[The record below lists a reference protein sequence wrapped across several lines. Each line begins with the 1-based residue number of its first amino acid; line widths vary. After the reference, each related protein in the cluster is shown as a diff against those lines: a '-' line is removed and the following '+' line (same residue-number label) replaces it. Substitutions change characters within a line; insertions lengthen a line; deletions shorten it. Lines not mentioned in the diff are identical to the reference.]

1 MKSNQN
7 TNKLTALY
15 CRLSKDDLLKGDSYS
30 IQNQRSMLTEYA
42 VKNGFVNTR
51 VFIDDGYSGAN
62 YDRPGF
68 QDMFELMTEGEI
80 GVLITKDLSRL
91 GRNYIE
97 TGMYIENIFPQ
108 LGIRYIAIADGVDTL
123 YNMGEDI
130 MPVKNLFNEYHVKET
145 SKKVR
150 MAFQTMARRGER
162 LASRAPFGYKKDPE
176 NPKKIIIDEAAA
188 AVVRH
193 IFDLC
198 VAGKGPSQ
206 IARQLEA
213 EKVYTPSMYEYMET
227 GVRLTNFNEDR
238 PYGWAS
244 DSVSEI
250 LEREDYIGNTVNC
263 KYTTL
268 SYKHKKRIA
277 RPESEQMRIEHSHEP
292 IVDEQT
298 WKLVQE
304 LRSNKRRP
312 NKMEGLDKYSGL
324 LFCEDCGSKMYF
336 VRGRTIKPEAFC
348 FVCSK
353 YHKHNTVEKCTPH
366 TIRSG
371 ILDTIVLAELNRAIR
386 YARSNKEQFIEAA
399 MQKSTAQARRELAAL
414 QNEYNT
420 LMNRKNVLSTLFK
433 RLYEDNVIGRIN
445 DEQFRILS
453 SDYNEEQAD
462 ITEKLPAI
470 EKQMEALKDQS
481 TGAERFVALARKYT
495 NITELTPEIL
505 NTMIERIIIGERESR
520 HSKKNVKQKIRILFK
535 GFGELDDLMCV

>member
-7 TNKLTALY
+7 TNKITALY
-15 CRLSKDDLLKGDSYS
+15 CRLSKDDLLSGDSYS

-42 VKNGFVNTR
+42 NKNGFVNTQ
-51 VFIDDGYSGAN
+51 VFIDDGYSGTN
-62 YDRPGF
+62 YNRPGF
-68 QDMFELMTEGEI
+68 QEMFELMEQGQVA
-80 GVLITKDLSRL
+80 VLITKDLSRL

-97 TGMYIENIFPQ
+97 TGMYIESVFPQ
-108 LGIRYIAIADGVDTL
+108 LGVRYIAIADGVDTL
-123 YNMGEDI
+123 YNMGDDS
-130 MPVKNLFNEYHVKET
+130 MPIKNLFNEYHVKET

-162 LASRAPFGYKKDPE
+162 LATRAPYGYKKDPE
-176 NPKKIIIDEAAA
+176 NRKKIVVDEASA

-193 IFDLC
+193 IFELC
-198 VAGKGPSQ
+198 IGGKGPSQ
-206 IARQLEA
+206 IAKQLES
-213 EKVYTPSMYEYMET
+213 EKIYTPTMYEYLET
-227 GVRLTNFNEDR
+227 GVRLTGFNEEM
-238 PYGWAS
+238 PYRWTA
-244 DSVSEI
+244 DTVSSI

-263 KYTTL
+263 RFKRL
-268 SYKHKKRIA
+268 SFKDKRRVE
-277 RPESEQMRIEHSHEP
+277 RPECEHIRIEHSHEA
-292 IVDEQT
+292 IIDDET
-298 WKLVQE
+298 WRLVQK
-304 LRSNKRRP
+304 LRANKRRP
-312 NKMEGLDKYSGL
+312 KKMDGLDKYSGL

-336 VRGRTIKPEAFC
+336 MRGRTIKPEAFC

-371 ILDTIVLAELNRAIR
+371 VLDTIVLAELNRAIR
-386 YARSNKEQFIEAA
+386 YARTNKDQFIEAA

-414 QNEYNT
+414 QSEYNT

-445 DEQFRILS
+445 DEQFRMLS

-505 NTMIERIIIGERESR
+505 NTMIDKIIIGERENR

-535 GFGELDDLMCV
+535 GFGELDDLMSV

>member
-7 TNKLTALY
+7 FNKITALY
-15 CRLSKDDLLKGDSYS
+15 CRLSKDDLLGGDSYS

-42 VKNGFVNTR
+42 NKNGFVNTQ
-51 VFIDDGYSGAN
+51 VFIDDGYSGTN
-62 YDRPGF
+62 YNRPGF
-68 QDMFELMTEGEI
+68 QEMFELMTEGEI

-97 TGMYIENIFPQ
+97 TGMYIESIFPQ
-108 LGIRYIAIADGVDTL
+108 LGVRYIAVADGVDTA
-123 YNMGEDI
+123 YNIGDDI
-130 MPVKNLFNEYHVKET
+130 MPFKNLFNEYHVKET

-162 LASRAPFGYKKDPE
+162 LATRAPYGYKKDPE
-176 NPKKIIIDEAAA
+176 NRKKIVVDEASA

-193 IFDLC
+193 IFELC
-198 VAGKGPSQ
+198 IGGKGPSQ
-206 IARQLEA
+206 IAKQLES
-213 EKVYTPSMYEYMET
+213 EKIYTPTMYEYMET
-227 GVRLTNFNEDR
+227 GIRLTGFNEEM
-238 PYGWAS
+238 PYRWTA
-244 DSVSEI
+244 DTVSSI

-263 KYTTL
+263 RYTKL
-268 SYKHKKRIA
+268 SFKDKKRVE
-277 RPESEQMRIEHSHEP
+277 RPECEHIRIEHSHEA
-292 IVDEQT
+292 IIDDET
-298 WKLVQE
+298 WKLVQK
-304 LRSNKRRP
+304 LRANKRRP
-312 NKMEGLDKYSGL
+312 KKMDGLDKYSGL

-336 VRGRTIKPEAFC
+336 MRGRTIKPEAFC

-366 TIRSG
+366 TIRAG
-371 ILDTIVLAELNRAIR
+371 VLDTIVLAELNRAIR
-386 YARSNKEQFIEAA
+386 YARSNKEQFIEVA
-399 MQKSTAQARRELAAL
+399 MQKSTAQAWRELAAL
-414 QNEYNT
+414 QSEYNT

-445 DEQFRILS
+445 DEQFRMLS

-462 ITEKLPAI
+462 ITGKLPAI

-505 NTMIERIIIGERESR
+505 NTMIDKIIIGERENR

>member
-7 TNKLTALY
+7 TNKITALY
-15 CRLSKDDLLKGDSYS
+15 CRLSKDDLLSGDSYS

-42 VKNGFVNTR
+42 NKNGFVNTQ
-51 VFIDDGYSGAN
+51 VFIDDGYSGTN
-62 YDRPGF
+62 YNRPGF
-68 QDMFELMTEGEI
+68 QEMFELMEQGQVA
-80 GVLITKDLSRL
+80 VLITKDLSRL

-97 TGMYIENIFPQ
+97 TGMYIESIFPQ
-108 LGIRYIAIADGVDTL
+108 LGVRYIAIADGVDTL
-123 YNMGEDI
+123 YNMGDDS
-130 MPVKNLFNEYHVKET
+130 MPIKNLFNEYHVKET

-162 LASRAPFGYKKDPE
+162 LATRAPYGYKKDPE
-176 NPKKIIIDEAAA
+176 NPKKIIVDEAAA
-188 AVVRH
+188 AVVKH
-193 IFDLC
+193 IFELC

-206 IARQLEA
+206 IAKQLEN
-213 EKVYTPSMYEYMET
+213 EKIYTPTMYEYMET
-227 GVRLTNFNEDR
+227 GVRLTGFNEEM
-238 PYGWAS
+238 PYRWTP
-244 DSVSEI
+244 DTVSSI

-263 KYTTL
+263 RYTKL
-268 SYKHKKRIA
+268 SFKDKKRVE
-277 RPESEQMRIEHSHEP
+277 RPECEHIRIEHSHEA
-292 IVDEQT
+292 IIDDET
-298 WKLVQE
+298 WRLVQK
-304 LRSNKRRP
+304 LRANKRRP
-312 NKMEGLDKYSGL
+312 KKMDGLDKYSGL

-366 TIRSG
+366 TIRAG
-371 ILDTIVLAELNRAIR
+371 VLDAIVLAELNRAIR
-386 YARSNKEQFIEAA
+386 YARSNKDQFIEAA

-414 QNEYNT
+414 QSEYNT

-445 DEQFRILS
+445 DEQFRMLS

-470 EKQMEALKDQS
+470 EKQMEALKEQS

-505 NTMIERIIIGERESR
+505 NTMIDKIIIGERENR

>member
-7 TNKLTALY
+7 TNKITALY
-15 CRLSKDDLLKGDSYS
+15 CRLSKDDLLSGDSYS

-42 VKNGFVNTR
+42 NKNGFVNTQ
-51 VFIDDGYSGAN
+51 VFIDDGYSGTN
-62 YDRPGF
+62 YNRPGF
-68 QDMFELMTEGEI
+68 QEMFELMEQGQVA
-80 GVLITKDLSRL
+80 VLITKDLSRL

-97 TGMYIENIFPQ
+97 TGMYIESIFPQ
-108 LGIRYIAIADGVDTL
+108 LGVRYIAIADGVDTL
-123 YNMGEDI
+123 YNMGDDS
-130 MPVKNLFNEYHVKET
+130 MPIKNLFNEYHVKET

-162 LASRAPFGYKKDPE
+162 LATRAPYGYKKDPE
-176 NPKKIIIDEAAA
+176 NRKKIVVDEASA

-193 IFDLC
+193 IFELC
-198 VAGKGPSQ
+198 IGGKGPSQ
-206 IARQLEA
+206 IAKQLES
-213 EKVYTPSMYEYMET
+213 EKIYTPTMYEYLET
-227 GVRLTNFNEDR
+227 GVRLTGFNEEM
-238 PYGWAS
+238 PYRWTA
-244 DSVSEI
+244 DTVSSI

-263 KYTTL
+263 RFKRL
-268 SYKHKKRIA
+268 SFKDKRRVE
-277 RPESEQMRIEHSHEP
+277 RPECEHIRIEHSHEA
-292 IVDEQT
+292 IIDDET
-298 WKLVQE
+298 WRLVQK
-304 LRSNKRRP
+304 LRANKRRP
-312 NKMEGLDKYSGL
+312 KKMDGLDKYSGL

-336 VRGRTIKPEAFC
+336 MRGRTIKPEAFC

-371 ILDTIVLAELNRAIR
+371 VLDTIVLAELNRAIR
-386 YARSNKEQFIEAA
+386 YARTNKDQFIEAA

-414 QNEYNT
+414 QSEYNT

-445 DEQFRILS
+445 DEQFQMLS

-462 ITEKLPAI
+462 ITEKLPTI

-481 TGAERFVALARKYT
+481 TGAERFVALAQKYT

-505 NTMIERIIIGERESR
+505 NTMIDKIIIGERENR

>member
-7 TNKLTALY
+7 TNKITALY
-15 CRLSKDDLLKGDSYS
+15 CRLSKDDLLSGDSYS

-42 VKNGFVNTR
+42 NKNGFVNTQ
-51 VFIDDGYSGAN
+51 VFIDDGYSGTN
-62 YDRPGF
+62 YNRPGF
-68 QDMFELMTEGEI
+68 QEMFELMEQGQVA
-80 GVLITKDLSRL
+80 VLITKDLSRL

-97 TGMYIENIFPQ
+97 TGMYIESIFPQ
-108 LGIRYIAIADGVDTL
+108 LGVRYIAIADGVDTL
-123 YNMGEDI
+123 YNMGDDS
-130 MPVKNLFNEYHVKET
+130 MPIKNLFNEYHVKET

-162 LASRAPFGYKKDPE
+162 LATRAPYGYKKAPE
-176 NPKKIIIDEAAA
+176 NRKKIIVDEASA

-193 IFDLC
+193 IFELC
-198 VAGKGPSQ
+198 IAGKGPSQ
-206 IARQLEA
+206 IAKQLES
-213 EKVYTPSMYEYMET
+213 EKVYTPTMYEYLET
-227 GVRLTNFNEDR
+227 GVRLTGFNEEM
-238 PYGWAS
+238 PYRWTA
-244 DSVSEI
+244 DTVSSI

-263 KYTTL
+263 RFKRL
-268 SYKHKKRIA
+268 SFKDKRRVE
-277 RPESEQMRIEHSHEP
+277 RPESEHIRIENSHEA
-292 IVDEQT
+292 IIDDET
-298 WKLVQE
+298 WRLVQK
-304 LRSNKRRP
+304 LRANKRRP
-312 NKMEGLDKYSGL
+312 KKMDGLDKYSGL

-336 VRGRTIKPEAFC
+336 MRGRTIKPEAFC

-371 ILDTIVLAELNRAIR
+371 VLDAIVLAELNRAIR

-414 QNEYNT
+414 QSEYNT

-433 RLYEDNVIGRIN
+433 RLYEDNIIGRIN
-445 DEQFRILS
+445 DEQFRMLS
-453 SDYNEEQAD
+453 SDYNEEQVD

-481 TGAERFVALARKYT
+481 IGAERFVALARKYT

-505 NTMIERIIIGERESR
+505 NTMIDKIIIGERENR

-535 GFGELDDLMCV
+535 GFGELDDLMCA

>member
-7 TNKLTALY
+7 INKITALY

-42 VKNGFVNTR
+42 VKNGFINTR

-68 QDMFELMTEGEI
+68 QEMFELMTEGEI

-130 MPVKNLFNEYHVKET
+130 MPVENLFNEYHVKET

-198 VAGKGPSQ
+198 IAGKGPSQ

-244 DSVSEI
+244 DSVSDI
-250 LEREDYIGNTVNC
+250 LEREDYIGNTINC

-268 SYKHKKRIA
+268 SYKHKKRIE
-277 RPESEQMRIEHSHEP
+277 RPENEQMRIEHSHEP
-292 IVDEQT
+292 IIDEHT

-312 NKMEGLDKYSGL
+312 NKMDGLDKYSGL

-433 RLYEDNVIGRIN
+433 RIYEDNVIGRIN
-445 DEQFRILS
+445 DEQFRMLS
-453 SDYNEEQAD
+453 SDYNGSREDSYGIEFENKEKI
-462 ITEKLPAI
+462 ITNKICTSYMTIVTKSYEI
-470 EKQMEALKDQS
+470 DS
-481 TGAERFVALARKYT
+481 
-495 NITELTPEIL
+495 ITDL
-505 NTMIERIIIGERESR
+505 N
-520 HSKKNVKQKIRILFK
+520 SKV
-535 GFGELDDLMCV
+535 

>member
-7 TNKLTALY
+7 INKITALY
-15 CRLSKDDLLKGDSYS
+15 CRLSKDDLLNGDSYS

-42 VKNGFVNTR
+42 NKNGFVNTQ
-51 VFIDDGYSGAN
+51 VFIDDGYSGTN
-62 YDRPGF
+62 YNRPGF
-68 QDMFELMTEGEI
+68 QEMFELMEQGQVA
-80 GVLITKDLSRL
+80 VLITKDLSRL

-97 TGMYIENIFPQ
+97 TGMYIESIFPQ
-108 LGIRYIAIADGVDTL
+108 LGVRYIAIADGVDTL
-123 YNMGEDI
+123 YNMGDDS
-130 MPVKNLFNEYHVKET
+130 MPIKNLFNEYHVKET

-162 LASRAPFGYKKDPE
+162 LATRAPYGYKKDPE
-176 NPKKIIIDEAAA
+176 NRKKIIVDEASA

-193 IFDLC
+193 IFELC
-198 VAGKGPSQ
+198 IAGKGPSQ
-206 IARQLEA
+206 IAKQLES
-213 EKVYTPSMYEYMET
+213 EKVYTPTMYEYLET
-227 GVRLTNFNEDR
+227 GVRLTGFNEEM
-238 PYGWAS
+238 PYRWTP
-244 DSVSEI
+244 DTVSSI

-263 KYTTL
+263 RFKRL
-268 SYKHKKRIA
+268 SFKDKRRVE
-277 RPESEQMRIEHSHEP
+277 RPESEHIRIEHSHEA
-292 IVDEQT
+292 IIDDET
-298 WKLVQE
+298 WRLVQK
-304 LRSNKRRP
+304 LRANKRRP
-312 NKMEGLDKYSGL
+312 KKMDGLDKYSGL

-336 VRGRTIKPEAFC
+336 MRGRTIKPEAFC

-366 TIRSG
+366 TIRAG
-371 ILDTIVLAELNRAIR
+371 VLDTIVLAELNRAIR

-414 QNEYNT
+414 QSEYNT

-433 RLYEDNVIGRIN
+433 RLYEDNIIGRIN
-445 DEQFRILS
+445 DEQFRMLS

-505 NTMIERIIIGERESR
+505 NTMIDKIIIGERENR

>member
-7 TNKLTALY
+7 TNKITALY

-42 VKNGFVNTR
+42 NKNGFVNTQ
-51 VFIDDGYSGAN
+51 VFIDDGYSGTN
-62 YDRPGF
+62 YNRPGF
-68 QDMFELMTEGEI
+68 QEMFELMEQGQVA
-80 GVLITKDLSRL
+80 VLITKDLSRL

-97 TGMYIENIFPQ
+97 TGMYIESIFPQ
-108 LGIRYIAIADGVDTL
+108 LGVRYIAIADGVDTL
-123 YNMGEDI
+123 YNMGDDS
-130 MPVKNLFNEYHVKET
+130 MPIKNLFNEYHVKET

-162 LASRAPFGYKKDPE
+162 LATRAPYGYKKDPE
-176 NPKKIIIDEAAA
+176 NRKKIVVDEASA

-193 IFDLC
+193 IFELC
-198 VAGKGPSQ
+198 IAGKGPSQ
-206 IARQLEA
+206 IAKQLES
-213 EKVYTPSMYEYMET
+213 EKVYTPTMYEYMET
-227 GVRLTNFNEDR
+227 GVRLTGFNEDM
-238 PYGWAS
+238 PYRWTH
-244 DSVSEI
+244 DTVSSI

-263 KYTTL
+263 RFKRL
-268 SYKHKKRIA
+268 SFKDKRRVE
-277 RPESEQMRIEHSHEP
+277 RPECEHIRIEHSHEA
-292 IVDEQT
+292 IIDDET
-298 WKLVQE
+298 WRLVQK
-304 LRSNKRRP
+304 LRANKRRP
-312 NKMEGLDKYSGL
+312 KKMDGLDKYSGL

-366 TIRSG
+366 TIRAG
-371 ILDTIVLAELNRAIR
+371 ALDTIVLAELNRAIR

-399 MQKSTAQARRELAAL
+399 IQKSTAQTRRELAAL
-414 QNEYNT
+414 QSEYNT
-420 LMNRKNVLSTLFK
+420 LINRKNVLSTLFK

-445 DEQFRILS
+445 DEQFRMLS

-462 ITEKLPAI
+462 IMEKLPAI

-505 NTMIERIIIGERESR
+505 NTMIDKIIIGERENR

>member
-7 TNKLTALY
+7 TNRITALY
-15 CRLSKDDLLKGDSYS
+15 CRLSKDDLLSGDSYS

-42 VKNGFVNTR
+42 NKNGFVNTQ
-51 VFIDDGYSGAN
+51 VFIDDGYSGTN
-62 YDRPGF
+62 YNRPGF
-68 QDMFELMTEGEI
+68 QEMFELMEQGQVA
-80 GVLITKDLSRL
+80 VLITKDLSRL

-97 TGMYIENIFPQ
+97 TGMYIESVFPQ
-108 LGIRYIAIADGVDTL
+108 LGVRYIAIADGVDTL
-123 YNMGEDI
+123 YNMGDDS
-130 MPVKNLFNEYHVKET
+130 MPIKNLFNEYHVKET

-162 LASRAPFGYKKDPE
+162 LATRAPYGYKKDPE
-176 NPKKIIIDEAAA
+176 NRKKIVVDEASA

-193 IFDLC
+193 IFELC
-198 VAGKGPSQ
+198 IGGKGPSQ
-206 IARQLEA
+206 IAKQLES
-213 EKVYTPSMYEYMET
+213 EKIYTPTMYEYLET
-227 GVRLTNFNEDR
+227 GVRLTGFNEEM
-238 PYGWAS
+238 PYRWTA
-244 DSVSEI
+244 DTVSSI

-263 KYTTL
+263 RFKRL
-268 SYKHKKRIA
+268 SFKDKRRVE
-277 RPESEQMRIEHSHEP
+277 RPECEHIRIEHSHEA
-292 IVDEQT
+292 IIDDET
-298 WKLVQE
+298 WRLVQK
-304 LRSNKRRP
+304 LRANKRRP
-312 NKMEGLDKYSGL
+312 KKMDGLDKYSGL

-336 VRGRTIKPEAFC
+336 MRGRTIKPEAFC

-371 ILDTIVLAELNRAIR
+371 VLDTIVLAELNRAIR
-386 YARSNKEQFIEAA
+386 YARTNKDQFIEAA

-414 QNEYNT
+414 QSEYNT

-445 DEQFRILS
+445 DEQFRMLS

-505 NTMIERIIIGERESR
+505 NTMIDKIIIGERENR

-535 GFGELDDLMCV
+535 GFGELDDLMSV